1 MQQDILGMLDEYAAR
16 EQKAYANYRRQYQRE
31 TPPPRKPSRWVGFP
45 WSTIPFAV
53 IALAGSLLSA
63 LRTAP
68 VFIEIASLTV
78 SPVFAAAEGILAMLA
93 IDMAVVAFRFILVML
108 QYRGHE
114 TQAGITRWVRFGF
127 WFAFATQ
134 LIAQVYAVREIATI
148 LNAAA
153 QWLEL
158 AIAMAAALSG
168 MILAFVTGEILAVLV
183 MQSQAARKEARDDY
197 TAALNEW
204 QDSLRRS
211 WNRNKGNYGI
221 EPPPELRQLR
231 PTLTTLS
238 EGVSTDNADRGT
250 DSTDNRRGG
259 ADMTARPPSPSEAE
273 VMAYLENNPEAV
285 ALTVRELADITGI
298 NRDAVSKAK
307 RRLSEPVSAN
317 GHSNGTH

>member
-1 MQQDILGMLDEYAAR
+1 MQHDVLEMLDEYAER
-16 EQKAYANYRRQYQRE
+16 ETKAYANYMRQYKRE

-45 WSTIPFAV
+45 WSTIPFSV

-108 QYRGHE
+108 QYRGQE
-114 TQAGITRWVRFGF
+114 TQVQITRWVKIGF

-134 LIAQVYAVREIATI
+134 LIAQVYAVRGIATI
-148 LNAAA
+148 LNQFASA
-153 QWLEL
+153 LEL
-158 AIAMAAALSG
+158 AIAIAAALAG

-183 MQSQAARKEARDDY
+183 LQSQSARHEARTEY
-197 TAALNEW
+197 ETALNEW
-204 QDSLRRS
+204 RESLRRS

-231 PTLTTLS
+231 STLPALTN
-238 EGVSTDNADRGT
+238 GVSADNADSA
-250 DSTDNRRGG
+250 DKSADNRRMG
-259 ADMTARPPSPSEAE
+259 ADKPVRPPSPSVAK
-273 VMAYLENNPEAV
+273 VMAYMRENPGSE
-285 ALTVRELADITGI
+285 ALTVRELSDRTGI

-307 RRLSEPVSAN
+307 QRLSAALSDN
-317 GHSNGTH
+317 HSSNGTH